1 MYVHSDISRFNLE
14 TFASNSLRNNW
25 YGECFHCCSCEAIQL
40 QYLLETLFA
49 SNISWLL
56 TQTIVVFLPVL
67 VATEQQ
73 SSGVWNLID
82 WFESTQS
89 AEEKDKSI
97 SAVTWE
103 NFKMLIEVW
112 NSIGKGIFPWD
123 YLKNADKIGY
133 VSSDTIRKSIFY
145 FRGLRPVLWSF
156 FLAKMKTKFTCISFR
171 TEVSVK
177 YFSLHNNERLKSIWL
192 Y

>member
-1 MYVHSDISRFNLE
+1 MYAHSDISRFNLE

-25 YGECFHCCSCEAIQL
+25 YGECLHCCSCEAIQL

-112 NSIGKGIFPWD
+112 NSIGKGIFPRD
-123 YLKNADKIGY
+123 YLKNADKIRY
-133 VSSDTIRKSIFY
+133 VSSDTIRKSN
-145 FRGLRPVLWSF
+145 
-156 FLAKMKTKFTCISFR
+156 
-171 TEVSVK
+171 K
-177 YFSLHNNERLKSIWL
+177 YLLL
-192 Y
+192 